1 MATNRKAVGR
11 KNETMLIAIRWLL
24 TLSGWISTRLAARL
38 AGVLFCLPL
47 PLSLSSRRQ
56 APTAG
61 AEILSIPSG
70 RHRIAV
76 YRWPAAGPARAGRIL
91 LVHGW
96 AGRGSQWR
104 HFVKP
109 LREAGFEVLALDQP
123 AHGRS
128 SGWTVNL
135 PQCIRTVQ
143 KVAQVFGPLSGIVGH
158 SLGGNAVAVAA
169 AGLEVERVVLVS
181 ALADPEREIE
191 RFAEIVGLPDETRR
205 AMQRHFESLEE
216 MPLAELH
223 VDHAGPRIP
232 QPVLIVHDRDDD
244 VIPYDDALGYARR
257 IPHARLMPTEGL
269 SHRRILKEETV
280 IREIVQFLTAAAT
293 GRVAA

>member
-1 MATNRKAVGR
+1 
-11 KNETMLIAIRWLL
+11 MLIAIRWLL
-24 TLSGWISTRLAARL
+24 TVTGWISTPLAARL

-56 APTAG
+56 APPAG
-61 AEILSIPSG
+61 GEILSVPCG

-76 YRWPAAGPARAGRIL
+76 YRWPAAGAARAGRIL

-96 AGRGSQWR
+96 AGRGAQWR
-104 HFVKP
+104 HFVRP
-109 LREAGFEVLALDQP
+109 LCDAGFEVLALDQP
-123 AHGRS
+123 GHGRS

-158 SLGGNAVAVAA
+158 SFGGNAVAVAA
-169 AGLEVERVVLVS
+169 ATGLDAERVVLVS

-191 RFAEIVGLPDETRR
+191 RFAEIVRLPDGTRR
-205 AMQRHFESLEE
+205 AMQRRFEILEK
-216 MPLAELH
+216 MPLATLH
-223 VDHAGPRIP
+223 ADHAGPRIP

-257 IPHARLMPTEGL
+257 IPQARLLPTEGL
-269 SHRRILKEETV
+269 NHRRILKEESV
-280 IREIVQFLTAAAT
+280 IREIVQFLAAA
-293 GRVAA
+293 GAGQVAA